1 MFVPYCRDCQDA
13 RGHVEGG
20 LGQDFFEVEGAV
32 VLVAVQVTLLSSCF
46 QVFWEKSVFYG
57 VHLSFLYKPT
67 ELVSL
72 VPIIP
77 RSISP
82 CLFSPAIHKNM
93 LLRRLIPVR
102 RFSQLPK
109 DSKQLTEVSPKST
122 APVLKG
128 LYQNVNSWFPKLIPR
143 IARFTW
149 LDLVVYSEIFFVGL
163 MVYIHFIDA

>member
-1 MFVPYCRDCQDA
+1 
-13 RGHVEGG
+13 
-20 LGQDFFEVEGAV
+20 
-32 VLVAVQVTLLSSCF
+32 
-46 QVFWEKSVFYG
+46 
-57 VHLSFLYKPT
+57 
-67 ELVSL
+67 
-72 VPIIP
+72 
-77 RSISP
+77 
-82 CLFSPAIHKNM
+82 M

-109 DSKQLTEVSPKST
+109 DSKQLTEVTPKST